1 MLLADHM
8 EYPSVFYVS
17 ILIRE
22 LKEMFCNGGSALQVV
37 LLFIVV
43 VGTALFVLP
52 SECANKVMPCL
63 FWVCGVTVMQ
73 VSMRALFNDDYHSGV
88 LEQLLIQNSLPEG
101 IMFLKILAH
110 WICVSV
116 PISFAAA
123 LMDFVILGEGIYQ
136 SISLGVALS
145 AGFLVVNFISA
156 VGHAL
161 VLGGTGGLIT
171 AQILV
176 FPMIVP
182 VVVCLNLF
190 LRDYMCFACKTV
202 VLLGIGMLC
211 LIPVSVVFVLSAVRL
226 AVEQD

>member
-1 MLLADHM
+1 M
-8 EYPSVFYVS
+8 FYGS
-17 ILIRE
+17 IFVRE
-22 LKEMFCNGGSALQVV
+22 LKEMSCNGSSALQVV

-52 SECANKVMPCL
+52 PECASRVMPCL

-73 VSMRALFNDDYHSGV
+73 VSMRALFEDDYHSGV
-88 LEQLLIQNSLPEG
+88 LEQLLIQSSLPEG
-101 IMFLKILAH
+101 VMFLKIFAH
-110 WICVSV
+110 WVCVSV
-116 PISFAAA
+116 PTSFAAA
-123 LMDFVILGEGIYQ
+123 LMDFVMLGEGVYR
-136 SISLGVALS
+136 SVVLGAALS

-171 AQILV
+171 AQILI
-176 FPMIVP
+176 FPMMVP

-190 LRDYMCFACKTV
+190 LRDYMCFAFKTII
-202 VLLGIGMLC
+202 LLGMGMLC
-211 LIPVSVVFVLSAVRL
+211 LIPVSVIFVLSAVRL